1 MTNNEIIECL
11 QILLKN
17 IKEVSNEENAT
28 VIMDCKP
35 DSFAWVITEAIEAL
49 SITTPEEEYENYKL
63 ELMERYGLIEG
74 EENV

>member
-1 MTNNEIIECL
+1 MKMTNNEIIECL

-17 IKEVSNEENAT
+17 IHSVSNEENAT

-35 DSFAWVITEAIEAL
+35 ESFEWVITETIKAL

-63 ELMERYGLIEG
+63 ELMGRYGLIDD
-74 EENV
+74 